1 MLNQM
6 HYKQSQKN
14 AKLNP
19 TEKNFFSSFE
29 FSLVC
34 SNAVLRSFLS
44 FAALVAFKKHK
55 ETKS

>member
-1 MLNQM
+1 M